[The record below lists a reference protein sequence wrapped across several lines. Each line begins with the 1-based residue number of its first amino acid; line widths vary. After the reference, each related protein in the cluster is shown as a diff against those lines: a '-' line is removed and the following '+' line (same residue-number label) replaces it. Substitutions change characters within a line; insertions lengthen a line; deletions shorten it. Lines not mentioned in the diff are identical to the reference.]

1 MPLQNAVNRPT
12 TLAAAG
18 ITDGVGTTGNQTL
31 AGTKTFT
38 SSPVIPTPAVTD
50 NSTKAA
56 STAFVVNRSSRY
68 QVHLTHPG
76 AINQTTLNTWT
87 SLVPNLSEVV
97 DTSGIHSGG
106 IITIPQTGIWTVGAS
121 LKVEAGAVVTG
132 GGSGLP
138 PCPSPGTPLSYTW
151 SFVQLGYDLGLHL
164 VQESWALVPGTIAY
178 WMAQAHAYDPIL
190 YPTLDFGGYETAS
203 FSDYGVS
210 YDNLIIDREWPDSQ
224 GDQVSLLSQFFLTSS
239 SPTRPSTSNDFNT
252 AYPNAPWRII
262 SVTGANFTS
271 TSLQGFED
279 DIYCDD
285 GSSGSL
291 ITTYPGLSE
300 ARIAYKLNSSDGAL
314 PLYHTKLAAISPE
327 QHTGLVLGGSFQWVG
342 QLNQNDTLQPQVYVG
357 AASGHFNLSPARF
370 WCHPTY

>member
-1 MPLQNAVNRPT
+1 
-12 TLAAAG
+12 
-18 ITDGVGTTGNQTL
+18 
-31 AGTKTFT
+31 
-38 SSPVIPTPAVTD
+38 
-50 NSTKAA
+50 
-56 STAFVVNRSSRY
+56 
-68 QVHLTHPG
+68 
-76 AINQTTLNTWT
+76 
-87 SLVPNLSEVV
+87 
-97 DTSGIHSGG
+97 
-106 IITIPQTGIWTVGAS
+106 
-121 LKVEAGAVVTG
+121 
-132 GGSGLP
+132 
-138 PCPSPGTPLSYTW
+138 
-151 SFVQLGYDLGLHL
+151 VQLGYDLGLHL
-164 VQESWALVPGTIAY
+164 VQESWALVPGTTAY

-190 YPTLDFGGYETAS
+190 YPSLDFGGYETAS

-210 YDNLIIDREWPDSQ
+210 YDNLILDREWPDSQ
-224 GDQVSLLSQFFLTSS
+224 GDSISLLSQFFLTSS

-271 TSLQGFED
+271 TSFQGFED

-285 GSSGSL
+285 GSSGSI

-370 WCHPTY
+370 WCHLTY